1 MATIVHTQGELDAA
15 LERNDE
21 DIVIDSPRGV
31 WLAIGRSASVRASG
45 SASVRASD
53 SASVEAWDS
62 ASVEASDSAS
72 VEAWGSASVRAWGSA
87 SVEAWD
93 SASVR
98 ASGSASVRASDSA
111 SVEAWDS
118 ASGRAWDSAL
128 VRASDSASVEAWGS
142 ASVEAWDSA
151 SVEAGKYVA
160 VHVHSQHVTVEGGVV
175 IDMSKLDCT
184 DPYVWCDL
192 HGITPIDGFVRVAK
206 YVDPE
211 WRAGHSHTVT
221 TYTPG
226 TVVTADDWQPTPK
239 CGKGLHFG
247 ATPTRARLSAW
258 TRWTGAR
265 YVLCEVDLSEAIAVG
280 DKLKA
285 RSCRVLHEID
295 DRGREVVR

>member
-62 ASVEASDSAS
+62 AS
-72 VEAWGSASVRAWGSA
+72 
-87 SVEAWD
+87 
-93 SASVR
+93 
-98 ASGSASVRASDSA
+98 
-111 SVEAWDS
+111 
-118 ASGRAWDSAL
+118 GRAWDSAS

-258 TRWTGAR
+258 QYFGPGAR